1 MRKLTVC
8 LSTLALAGTCLA
20 QQWDVGVAGGV
31 GIYKN
36 VTVTR
41 GSQEASA
48 GFKPGVVVGAFTTQ
62 NISEHLGG
70 QLRYTLG
77 LNDMKLSSGGTETTF
92 SAQTHAVHYDVLLFG
107 AHRDATVRP
116 FLAGGG
122 GVKFYRG
129 TGTEQVTQPLGQ
141 FAILSKTSHVRGLIS
156 VGGGVKVKVG
166 ARLYLTLEARDYIT
180 PAPTKVIT
188 PFSGSKLN
196 GWMHE
201 ITPMLGVSIGF

>member
-8 LSTLALAGTCLA
+8 LSALALAGTCFA
-20 QQWDVGVAGGV
+20 QQWDLGVAGGFGV
-31 GIYKN
+31 YKN
-36 VTVTR
+36 LTVTR
-41 GSQEASA
+41 NSGEATT
-48 GFKPGVVVGAFTTQ
+48 GFKPGPVVGVFTSQ

-77 LNDMKLSSGGTETTF
+77 FSDMKLSSGGTETTF
-92 SAQTHAVHYDVLLFG
+92 AAQTHAVHYDVLLFG
-107 AHRDATVRP
+107 AHRDAKVRP
-116 FLAGGG
+116 FVAGGG

-129 TGTEQVTQPLGQ
+129 TGTEQQTQPLAQ
-141 FAILSKTSHVRGLIS
+141 FAILSKTSHLRGLIS

-166 ARLYLTLEARDYIT
+166 ARVYLSLEARDYIT

-188 PFSGSKLN
+188 PFIGSKLN

-201 ITPMLGVSIGF
+201 FTPMLGVSVGF